1 MSKETAK
8 ETKPKRKATPT
19 AEAVA
24 PKTPMEQLTPR
35 DQIFVREYLTHLQ
48 PVKAALAA
56 GYSGTVARS
65 KAFQWVAN
73 PEIKP
78 LVYAAIQEAM
88 AERAIR
94 TQITADK
101 VLERYWMIA
110 TADPNELTQ
119 VRHLNCRHC
128 YGIDHKFQWKD
139 EDEFEQAL
147 NQVIAEEKAM
157 QQDDPGYQAEYP
169 TDEGGYGFMP
179 LNDPHPDCPCC
190 YGEGKIDLYM
200 SDTRC
205 LSPQGQALYA
215 GAKYTKNG
223 IEVAMHDQKAA
234 LDQVARHLGMFNDKL
249 TLGNDKEN
257 PLHVFLS
264 QLPGNTLKPV
274 EDEEK

>member
-1 MSKETAK
+1 MTKEAK
-8 ETKPKRKATPT
+8 EKKPERKAKVTP
-19 AEAVA
+19 EENA
-24 PKTPMEQLTPR
+24 PKTAMEQLNQR
-35 DQIFVREYLTHLQ
+35 DRIFVLEYLKHLQ

-73 PEIKP
+73 PEVKP
-78 LVYAAIQEAM
+78 LVYAAIQESM

-128 YGIDHKFQWKD
+128 HGIDHEFQWKD

-147 NQVIAEEKAM
+147 NSVIAEEKAI
-157 QQDDPGYQAEYP
+157 QQDDPGYRAEYP
-169 TDEGGYGFMP
+169 TDAGGYGYVP
-179 LNDPHPDCPCC
+179 VNDPHPDCPKC
-190 YGEGKIDLYM
+190 YGEGKVDLYLA
-200 SDTRC
+200 DTRC
-205 LSPQGQALYA
+205 LSPQGQALFA
-215 GAKYTKNG
+215 GVKQTKTG
-223 IEVAMHDQKAA
+223 IEVMMHDQKAA

-249 TLGNDKEN
+249 TLKGDQEN
-257 PLHVFLS
+257 PLQLFLS

-274 EDEEK
+274 EEEEK

>member
-1 MSKETAK
+1 MTKEAK
-8 ETKPKRKATPT
+8 EKKPTKATKVKV
-19 AEAVA
+19 EEDA
-24 PKTPMEQLTPR
+24 PKTAMEQLNQR
-35 DQIFVREYLTHLQ
+35 DRIFVLEYLKHLQ

-56 GYSGTVARS
+56 GFSGTVARS

-73 PEIKP
+73 PEVKP

-128 YGIDHKFQWKD
+128 HGIDHEFQWKD

-147 NQVIAEEKAM
+147 NSVIAEEKAM
-157 QQDDPGYQAEYP
+157 QKDDPGYRAEYP
-169 TDEGGYGFMP
+169 TDAGGYGYIAV
-179 LNDPHPDCPCC
+179 NDAHPDCPKC
-190 YGEGKIDLYM
+190 YGEGKVDIYL

-215 GAKYTKNG
+215 GAKITKNG
-223 IEVAMHDQKAA
+223 IEVMMHDQKAA

-249 TLGNDKEN
+249 TLKGDQEN
-257 PLHVFLS
+257 PLQLFLA